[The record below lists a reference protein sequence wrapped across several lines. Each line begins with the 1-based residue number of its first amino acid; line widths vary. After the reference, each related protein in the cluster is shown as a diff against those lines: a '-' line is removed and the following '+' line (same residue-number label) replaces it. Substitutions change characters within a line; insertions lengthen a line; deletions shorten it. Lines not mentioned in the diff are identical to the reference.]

1 MNDLAELR
9 RRLRAA
15 PTDSLAAPNGEALA
29 RLAAVRR
36 ELSPPRGHRSPAR
49 IAKGILSFR
58 MTPRDTPCPELKYA
72 CYGVARPMDWDGR
85 ILLAEPSLL
94 EQLLGAVRMQPAR
107 RFRDCYRGLLT
118 AWLDD
123 VERRMTTEE
132 RDFLRAG
139 ITTLQAFL
147 ADLRGELRLVPRPPA
162 WSRLISESGLAAAP
176 ALRALLGLEE

>member
-1 MNDLAELR
+1 MDDLAELR
-9 RRLRAA
+9 RRLRPA
-15 PTDSLAAPNGEALA
+15 PADSLAAPDGGALA

-58 MTPRDTPCPELKYA
+58 MAPRDTPCPELKYA
-72 CYGVARPMDWDGR
+72 CYGIARPMDWDGR
-85 ILLAEPSLL
+85 IVLAENALL
-94 EQLLGAVRMQPAR
+94 EQLLGAVRAQPAR

-123 VERRMTTEE
+123 VERRMTAEE
-132 RDFLRAG
+132 RDSLHPG
-139 ITTLQAFL
+139 IATLQAFL
-147 ADLRGELRLVPRPPA
+147 VDLRGELRKAPRPPA
-162 WSRLISESGLAAAP
+162 WSRLMSESGLAAAP